1 MRKVQAVWIDSLYAR
16 RTPAVRVRRRV
27 ALLVLAAGLAATAN
41 PSHAQDATGEDANA
55 PPPRPQPGVTPST
68 LIQPAGSPAPVLR
81 SEGGEVI
88 QISEMS
94 EPLELRT
101 FVEYVASV
109 LGLNIVASDTLTGT
123 VVVNAPI
130 EVPRDQLLS
139 LLDSLLHQQN
149 FAIVRHQDGFYTI
162 QALDKLGMALGG
174 EGATTRIIPTPG
186 LRPSA
191 LRETIQ
197 QQMTSP
203 DRPLTRISFVDDLGV
218 IVMTDSPRRLDEVGK
233 LVERFIALRGEQKF
247 LRFEVEHISAAV
259 ARQRVIEL
267 LSPGSSSSTPGQI
280 QVTPEGQIVQGGGGG
295 GRLAGLPERL
305 TVDAQGN
312 CLIFRGTPDE
322 ATEVESVLAVL
333 DVPNNLETRVYFAG
347 SAASAIADIARERG
361 LARIQQVES
370 APTEAEG
377 GAGMAPGQRTMP
389 TLGDPGGLGMPGQTP
404 SAPSGGPTLIV
415 DTSRGILL
423 YAGTASQHE
432 QLATIIKQFD
442 TEQDQIVIQTY
453 PVNHGDAG
461 EITELILGLLLNQEA
476 SGGTASGRLLPQ
488 NTGGRT
494 GGRSRGSEQQ
504 GGFGESGAGLGT
516 GSARRGN
523 RESGSSSG
531 PIGGGEG
538 DLYVSADVKNN
549 QIIVKAPQK
558 LQPEFAR
565 LIEKVDLRRPQVYL
579 EAKIV
584 SVTASDEFR
593 LAFNTQLINAN
604 GTGGIL
610 DFNTGLLSAGTD
622 GTALDRKAVD
632 PSLLGVTAALIKS
645 EYVPIVI
652 TALQQNVDTRILSS
666 PQLLIDDNETAE
678 LVSLEEQ
685 PTTTTTQSTGNPAQ
699 TSFGNY
705 QSAGTT
711 LTVTPTITKGGFVRL
726 EYYVNL
732 SSFVGSGSGGVP
744 PARLTNEVSGD
755 KVTIPGDTTVVIG
768 GLTVDTLSKTVIK
781 VPLLG
786 EIPLLGHLFRDQGK
800 TDRKT
805 SLYIF
810 LTPKIL
816 REPTIPDLILLTRGP
831 QSEVGLNFEM
841 PALQPAFIEIFEL
854 QRLRPAP
861 PTVRPGP

>member
-1 MRKVQAVWIDSLYAR
+1 MRIDPQTIR
-16 RTPAVRVRRRV
+16 RTPAARSRRLAALIV
-27 ALLVLAAGLAATAN
+27 AAAGLAAAAE
-41 PSHAQDATGEDANA
+41 PSRGQDAIGGDASV
-55 PPPRPQPGVTPST
+55 PPTRPQPGASPGT
-68 LIQPAGSPAPVLR
+68 LIQPAGEPGQPAVLTG
-81 SEGGEVI
+81 GGEVV

-101 FVEYVASV
+101 FVEYVGSA

-130 EVPRDQLLS
+130 DVPRDQLLS

-149 FAIVRHQDGFYTI
+149 FAIVRHQDGFYII

-174 EGATTRIIPTPG
+174 GEGATTRIISTPG

-218 IVMTDSPRRLDEVGK
+218 IVMTDSPRRLDEVER
-233 LVERFIALRGEQKF
+233 LVERFIALRAEQKF
-247 LRFEVEHISAAV
+247 LRFEVEHISASV

-267 LSPGSSSSTPGQI
+267 LSPGASSSVPGQI
-280 QVTPEGQIVQGGGGG
+280 QVTPEGQIIQGGGGG

-312 CLIFRGTPDE
+312 SLIFRGTPEE
-322 ATEVESVLAVL
+322 ATEVESVLSVL

-370 APTEAEG
+370 APPEEG
-377 GAGMAPGQRTMP
+377 APGTIPGQRMVP
-389 TLGDPGGLGMPGQTP
+389 SPGEPMGMGMSGQTP

-432 QLATIIKQFD
+432 QLAAIVKQFD

-461 EITELILGLLLNQEA
+461 EIAELILGLLLNQEA
-476 SGGTASGRLLPQ
+476 SGGTASGGLLPQ

-494 GGRSRGSEQQ
+494 SGGRTRGS
-504 GGFGESGAGLGT
+504 GTLGEFS
-516 GSARRGN
+516 
-523 RESGSSSG
+523 ESGSGFGSGGSGRRSGRESSGSSG
-531 PIGGGEG
+531 PVGGGEG
-538 DLYVSADVKNN
+538 DLYVMADVKNN
-549 QIIVKAPQK
+549 QILVKAPQK
-558 LQPEFAR
+558 LQPEFAQ

-622 GTALDRKAVD
+622 GTALDRKEVN

-652 TALQQNVDTRILSS
+652 TALQQNVDTRILST

-685 PTTTTTQSTGNPAQ
+685 PTTTTTQTTGNPTQ
-699 TSFGNY
+699 TSFGQY
-705 QSAGTT
+705 ESAGTT

-732 SSFVGSGSGGVP
+732 SSFVGAGAAGVP

-805 SLYIF
+805 ALYIF

-816 REPTIPDLILLTRGP
+816 REPTVPDLILLTRGP

-841 PALQPAFIEIFEL
+841 PPLEPAFIEIFEL
-854 QRLRPAP
+854 QRRRPAP
-861 PTVRPGP
+861 PTVRPGR